1 MKAVGLVSTMILAR
15 LLTPEDFGVVA
26 ICMLTSGFLYAITEF
41 GASMLLIRVKNI
53 DRAHCD
59 TAWTITLLQSFFMG
73 TMIVLLAPFA
83 AVYFNEPRATNV
95 MYVLAFG
102 TFVGGF
108 QSVGPTLNRRELKFE
123 ADFRFNVYIRLLV
136 FFGTV
141 GLALYFRSYWALVFG
156 YLIRDIAGV
165 ILSYIIH
172 SYRPSFSLERG
183 YEYLRFA
190 LSIVPMRMASQLNI
204 FAPKFLVG
212 SLGSAHSMGTFTVS
226 DGLAS
231 IFTIE
236 IVKPMGRGLLPN
248 YTRLANDKIRLSEEY
263 KKVLAIVMLL
273 VIPVGIGIS
282 AIADDLVT
290 VILGSQWDMA
300 KPLIKYLAIGGMLL
314 AVTSIMYNQ
323 ILVATGREQKAAIL
337 AWVRLMVTV
346 PILLAGLAYGGV
358 IGLAKATIIA
368 PLVYLPLIYM
378 ETRQA
383 VNLPISTI
391 GGLVWRPMLGGVMMY
406 IAVKLL
412 HPEGLEWATLR
423 LACDI
428 AIGASVYGATIFIL
442 WLLSRRPQGA
452 EQICINMLAKWTKW
466 YRDK

>member
-1 MKAVGLVSTMILAR
+1 MTPLDSTKKQSAHYNPSREIARGISWALLMRWAMKAVGLVSTMILAR
-15 LLTPEDFGVVA
+15 LLSPRDFGVVA
-26 ICMLTSGFLYAITEF
+26 ICMLLSNFLYAISEF
-41 GASMLLIRVKNI
+41 GSSMLLIRAKNI

-123 ADFRFNVYIRLLV
+123 ADFRFNVYNRLLV

-156 YLIRDIAGV
+156 YLIRHIAGV

-190 LSIVPMRMASQLNI
+190 LSIVPMRMAGQLNKL
-204 FAPKFLVG
+204 APKFLVG
-212 SLGSAHSMGTFTVS
+212 HLGSAHIMGSFTIS
-226 DGLAS
+226 EGLAH
-231 IFTIE
+231 IFTLE
-236 IVKPMGRGLLPN
+236 IVTPMGRGLLPN
-248 YTRLANDKIRLSEEY
+248 YTRLANDKIQLTAAY

-273 VIPVGIGIS
+273 VIPAGMGVS
-282 AIADDLVT
+282 ATADDLVT
-290 VILGSQWDMA
+290 VLLGSQWDMA
-300 KPLIKYLAIGGMLL
+300 KPLVKYLAIGGILM

-337 AWVRLMVTV
+337 AWVRLMITV

-368 PLVYLPLIYM
+368 PLIYLPLIYM

-383 VNLPISTI
+383 VDLPISAI
-391 GGLVWRPMLGGVMMY
+391 GGLVWRAGRGCDVHSSQV
-406 IAVKLL
+406 IA
-412 HPEGLEWATLR
+412 
-423 LACDI
+423 
-428 AIGASVYGATIFIL
+428 
-442 WLLSRRPQGA
+442 SRRPRMGYA
-452 EQICINMLAKWTKW
+452 STGL
-466 YRDK
+466 